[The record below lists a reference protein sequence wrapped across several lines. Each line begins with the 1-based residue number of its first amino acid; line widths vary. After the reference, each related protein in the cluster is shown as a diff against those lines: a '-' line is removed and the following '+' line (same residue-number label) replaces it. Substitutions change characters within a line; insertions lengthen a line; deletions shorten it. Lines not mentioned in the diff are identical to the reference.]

1 MKKRLSFLLVA
12 CIIFATPIFAQ
23 FNLGGG
29 NKDLDLSEEIK
40 LDGKVRYGKLDN
52 GITYYVR
59 SNKKPENR
67 AQFFLA
73 VNAGSV
79 LETETQ
85 LGLAHFCEHMNFNG
99 TKQFPGNSMISELE
113 KKGIVFGRDINA
125 YTSFDE
131 TVYNV
136 ELPTDDPELFAMGLK
151 ILDGWAGKALLTG
164 EEIDK
169 ERGVIIEEWRTGQG
183 AGERLR
189 QKTWAT
195 LLNGSRYASRLPIGT
210 LENLQNFKY
219 EHIRDYYTTWYR
231 PDNMAI
237 IIVGDFD
244 ADKMEQQVVDYFR
257 LTPPACQP
265 LEKPHYDVPGNKE
278 PLITIATDKE
288 ATSNQIMYVYKH
300 PEHKTKTIGDFR
312 NNELLPDLFNTMINE
327 RLTEISNDKNCPYMQ
342 AYASY
347 SGFIGPTECFMGVVV
362 AKENKIE
369 DALKATLTENQRILQ
384 HGFTQTE
391 LDRAKESLL
400 TAYSEAAKEET
411 KTYSETFARQYVSN
425 FLDQTPVPGARVEN
439 RYAKKLIEGITLDEI
454 NALAKQWITEENFV
468 MTVQM
473 PENAKKKP
481 TEASLKKVI
490 EKVKKSKT
498 TPWTDNVKQEPF
510 LAKEP
515 KAGKV
520 KTREDNA
527 EFGYTKLVLNN
538 GATVYLKPNT
548 ASENK
553 IQINAWSAGGA
564 SLYADKDII
573 NVQYAADM
581 IDESGIGNYTHSDLQ
596 KFMKGKTF
604 GLTPYI
610 SNLYEGLSGSTGV
623 QDLETMLQ
631 YIYMFFEAPR
641 KDQQPLDKFIS
652 NMKTQLP
659 LVENMPEFAF
669 QKGFFKAMYPN
680 DKRTILLPSE
690 KQLSEL
696 NIDKMYKI
704 FRERFSN
711 ASDFSFAFVGS
722 LKIDEIIPLIEKY
735 IGGIST
741 TNKTE
746 KWQDRTPVFAKG
758 IVDEVVYKG
767 EADKG
772 SMILASERPFTWT
785 EKERRAT
792 SLLEAICDIRLTE
805 TIREEMGGTYSP
817 SFQLSFDN
825 EPKSHISMVVYY
837 SCDPQNVE
845 ALTTATWKVLD
856 DLITNGPSEEILAK
870 VKEQRI
876 RAREKAVETNGY
888 WMSVISSMDKTGENI
903 VSFDSYKKSINDI
916 TVEDIKAVAAKYIN
930 HNEYVR
936 VALKPEKMNP
946 DAKK

>member
-1 MKKRLSFLLVA
+1 MKRRLSLLLVA
-12 CIIFATPIFAQ
+12 CIMLATPVFAQ
-23 FNLGGG
+23 MNLGGG
-29 NKDLDLSEEIK
+29 SKDLDLNEEIK

-52 GITYYVR
+52 GFTYYIR

-73 VNAGSV
+73 VDAGSV
-79 LETETQ
+79 LETEAQ
-85 LGLAHFCEHMNFNG
+85 VGLAHFCEHMNFNG

-113 KKGIVFGRDINA
+113 KKGIVFGREINA

-136 ELPTDDPELFAMGLK
+136 ELPTDDPELFNMGLK
-151 ILDGWAGKALLTG
+151 ILDGWACNALMTG

-169 ERGVIIEEWRTGQG
+169 ERGVIIEEWRMGQG

-195 LLNGSRYASRLPIGT
+195 LLKGSRYAERLPIGT

-219 EHIRDYYTTWYR
+219 DAIRDFYTTWYR

-244 ADKMEQQVVDYFR
+244 ADKMEQTVVDYFR
-257 LTPPACQP
+257 LTPAACQP
-265 LEKPHYDVPGNKE
+265 MNKPTYGIPGNKE

-288 ATSNQIMYVYKH
+288 ATNNQIMYVYKH

-312 NNELLPDLFNTMINE
+312 NNELLPELFNTMINE
-327 RLTEISNDKNCPYMQ
+327 RLSELSNDKNCPYMQ
-342 AYASY
+342 AYAAY
-347 SGFIGPTECFMGVVV
+347 SGFIGPMECFMGVVV
-362 AKENKIE
+362 AKENKVE
-369 DALKATLTENQRILQ
+369 DALKVALTENQRVLQ

-391 LDRAKESLL
+391 LDRAKESML
-400 TAYSEAAKEET
+400 TSYSEAAKEET
-411 KTYSETFARQYVSN
+411 KTYSESFARSYVSH

-439 RYAKKLIEGITLDEI
+439 RYVKKLVEGITLEEV
-454 NALAKQWITEENFV
+454 NALAKEWITEENFV

-481 TEASLKKVI
+481 TEASLLKIVQKV
-490 EKVKKSKT
+490 EQSKT
-498 TPWTDNVKQEPF
+498 TPWVDNVKQEPF

-515 KAGKV
+515 KAGKI
-520 KTREDNA
+520 KSREDNA
-527 EFGYTKLVLNN
+527 EFGYTKLILNN

-548 ASENK
+548 ASENQ
-553 IQINAWSAGGA
+553 IQIDAWSAGGS
-564 SLYADKDII
+564 SLYPDKDMI
-573 NVQYAADM
+573 NVQYAANI
-581 IDESGIGNYTHSDLQ
+581 IDEGGIGNYTHSDLQ

-610 SNLYEGLSGSTGV
+610 SELYEGLSGSTGA
-623 QDLETMLQ
+623 QDLETALQ
-631 YIYMFFEAPR
+631 YLYMFFETPR

-659 LVENMPEFAF
+659 LLENMPEVAF

-680 DKRTILLPSE
+680 DKRTILLPTE

-696 NIDKMYKI
+696 NVDKMYKI

-711 ASDFSFAFVGS
+711 AADFSFAFVGS
-722 LKIDEIIPLIEKY
+722 FKVDEIIPLIEKY
-735 IGGIST
+735 IGGISS
-741 TNKTE
+741 NSKTE
-746 KWQDRTPVFAKG
+746 KWQDRSREFAKG
-758 IVDEVVYKG
+758 IVDEVIYKG

-772 SMILASERPFTWT
+772 TMILATERPFTWT
-785 EKERRAT
+785 EKERMAT
-792 SLLEAICDIRLTE
+792 SLLEGICDIRLTE

-817 SFQLSFDN
+817 SFQLSYGN
-825 EPKSHISMVVYY
+825 QPKPLASMIVYY
-837 SCDPQNVE
+837 GCDPNNVDN
-845 ALTTATWKVLD
+845 LTQATWKVLD
-856 DLITNGPSEEILAK
+856 DIINNGPSEEVLAK
-870 VKEQRI
+870 VKEQKI
-876 RAREKAVETNGY
+876 RSRETAVETNGY
-888 WMSVISSMDKTGENI
+888 WMSVIQSMDMNGDNI
-903 VSFDSYKKSINDI
+903 IALESYKNTVNGI
-916 TVEDIKAVAAKYIN
+916 TAEDVKAVAAKYIN
-930 HNEYVR
+930 HDEFVR

-946 DAKK
+946 DTKK